1 MPVIPRFCPGRNN
14 VWMQEEYP
22 MSERKND
29 NHAQEVE
36 RNLVAVSR
44 LDDEQLFE
52 KYRTEPDGLNQVEA
66 ASRLE
71 EYGRNIIDVSNE
83 NSLLSRVKDAVI
95 NPFNIVLMV
104 VAAVTLFTDVILSD
118 EPNPATFIML
128 VLVIIISGVISF
140 VQSAKSDNAAR
151 KLQKMIA
158 NRIDVVRNGSVLEID
173 IEEAVPGDIVKL
185 ASGDMIPGDVR
196 FIEAKDL
203 FIDQSQLT
211 GESNP
216 VEKFAGPDPEGAALT
231 DIDNIGFMGSNIV
244 SGSAKGVILSTGNQT
259 YFGSMAKSL
268 NTYKDKSSFEENL
281 SSISRLLISF
291 MVVMVP
297 IIFIANFITKG
308 NWLQSLM
315 FGITIAV
322 GIMPE
327 MLPVIMTSS
336 LAKGAVNM
344 SRKQTIVK
352 RLSSIQTFGEMDV
365 FCTDKTGTLTQDE
378 IVLEKYMD
386 VLGRED
392 KRILRHAFLNSYF
405 QTGLKNLMDLAIISR
420 AEKEDLSWLKEAY
433 VREDEIPFDF
443 SRRRM
448 SVVLRDKEGK
458 RQLITKGAVEEML
471 SICSFIEI
479 DGEVKPLTPELTVNA
494 QKIADENNAEGIRV
508 IAVAQKNEVHNV
520 DTFGVQDESSMV
532 LIGFVGFLD
541 PPKPSAG
548 SAIAALQKNG
558 VRTVVLTGDNE
569 GVAIAICGRL
579 GIDTNYTL
587 TGARVEEMNDEELKE
602 ACEKCHIFSK
612 LSPYQKQRVV
622 KAFQFNGHI
631 VGYMGDGINDSL
643 PLKQADVGIS
653 VDTAV
658 DIAKEVADIILLEK
672 DLQVLEEGVIEGRR
686 TFANMSKYLKM
697 TVSGNFGNMFSVL
710 IASIFLPFL
719 PMLPIHILVQNLLND
734 FAQLGMPFDHVEDE
748 YIQKPKRWDIPGIK
762 KFMIYFGL
770 LSTVLD
776 VLCFLVLW
784 HVFKFNSL
792 DKAGFFQCGWFM
804 FGVISQTMVIH
815 TIRTPKIPFI
825 QDRTS
830 RQLTIST
837 LAVCIITLLIGFTA
851 IAGLFTLPVMPL
863 PFLAWMAVLMVV
875 YTVLAQAMKIVYIR
889 VNKEWV

>member
-1 MPVIPRFCPGRNN
+1 MADKKD
-14 VWMQEEYP
+14 
-22 MSERKND
+22 SSRK
-29 NHAQEVE
+29 QEVE
-36 RNLVAVSR
+36 ERLIAASR
-44 LDDEQLFE
+44 LDDAQLFA

-66 ASRLE
+66 AERLE
-71 EYGRNIIDVSNE
+71 EYGKNIIDLGNE
-83 NSLLSRVKDAVI
+83 NRLIKRIREALI
-95 NPFNIVLMV
+95 NPFNIVLMI
-104 VAAVTLFTDVILSD
+104 VAIVTLVTDVILADQPSY
-118 EPNPATFIML
+118 ATFIML
-128 VLVIIISGVISF
+128 ALVIIISGVISF
-140 VQSAKSDNAAR
+140 VQSEKSNSAAK
-151 KLQKMIA
+151 KLQQMIT
-158 NRIDVVRNGSVLEID
+158 NRIDVIRNGSAMEIN
-173 IEEAVPGDIVKL
+173 IEDAVPGDVVKL

-196 FIEAKDL
+196 FIETKDL

-216 VEKFAGPDPEGAALT
+216 VEKFAGPDEDGD
-231 DIDNIGFMGSNIV
+231 DITGLDNLGFMGSNIV
-244 SGSAKGVILSTGNQT
+244 SGSAKAVILATGNQT

-268 NTYKDKSSFEENL
+268 NTYKDKSSFEENVN
-281 SSISRLLISF
+281 SISRLLISF
-291 MVVMVP
+291 MAVMVP

-308 NWLQSLM
+308 SWLDSLM

-344 SRKQTIVK
+344 SKKETIVK
-352 RLSSIQTFGEMDV
+352 RLGSIQTFGEMDV

-378 IVLEKYMD
+378 IILEKYMD

-392 KRILRHAFLNSYF
+392 KRVLRHAFLNSYF
-405 QTGLKNLMDLAIISR
+405 QTGLKNLMDLAIINR
-420 AEKEDLSWLKEAY
+420 AEKEELSFLKETYA
-433 VREDEIPFDF
+433 REDEIPFDF

-448 SVVLRDKEGK
+448 SVVLRDKTGK
-458 RQLITKGAVEEML
+458 RQLITKGAVEEIL
-471 SICSFIEI
+471 SICSYIEI
-479 DGEVKPLTPELTVNA
+479 EGEVKEITPELIANA
-494 QKIADENNAEGIRV
+494 KKIADDNNLEGIRV
-508 IAVAQKNEVHNV
+508 IAVAQKNDVHGV
-520 DTFGVQDESSMV
+520 DTFGVQDESDMV

-558 VRTVVLTGDNE
+558 VRTVVLTGDSA
-569 GVAIAICGRL
+569 GVAINICGRL
-579 GIDTNYTL
+579 GIDTDYSL
-587 TGARVEEMNDEELKE
+587 TGADVEAMDDEALKA

-622 KAFQFNGHI
+622 RAFQANGHV

-672 DLQVLEEGVIEGRR
+672 DLNVLNEGVIEGRR

-697 TVSGNFGNMFSVL
+697 SVSGNFGNMFSVL

-719 PMLPIHILVQNLLND
+719 PLLPIHILVQNILND

-748 YIQKPKRWDIPGIK
+748 YIAKPKRWDVPGIK
-762 KFMIYFGL
+762 KFMVCFGL

-784 HVFKFNSL
+784 FVYKYNNVSL
-792 DKAGFFQCGWFM
+792 SGYFQCGWFM
-804 FGVISQTMVIH
+804 FGVISQTFVIH

-825 QDRTS
+825 QDKAS
-830 RQLTIST
+830 RQLTLST
-837 LAVCIITLLIGFTA
+837 MAVCLVTLIIGFTA
-851 IAGLFTLPVMPL
+851 IAGLFDLPVMPIS
-863 PFLAWMAVLMVV
+863 FLGWMGGLMVV
-875 YTVLAQAMKIVYIR
+875 YTLLAQLLKVIYIR
-889 VNKEWV
+889 INKEWV

>member
-1 MPVIPRFCPGRNN
+1 
-14 VWMQEEYP
+14 

-29 NHAQEVE
+29 NRAQEVE
-36 RNLVAVSR
+36 RNLINDSR
-44 LDDEQLFE
+44 LDDAALFA
-52 KYRTEPDGLNQVEA
+52 KYRTDSEGLNQVEA
-66 ASRLE
+66 AERLE
-71 EYGRNIIDVSNE
+71 EYGRNIIDIKNE
-83 NSLLSRVKDAVI
+83 NSLLNRIKDAVI
-95 NPFNIVLMV
+95 NPFNIVLMI

-118 EPNPATFIML
+118 APNPATFIML
-128 VLVIIISGVISF
+128 VLVIVISGVIAF
-140 VQSAKSDNAAR
+140 VQSEKSNNAAQ

-158 NRIDVVRNGSVLEID
+158 NRIDVIRNGISMEID
-173 IEEAVPGDIVKL
+173 IDEAVPGDIVKL

-216 VEKFAGPDPEGAALT
+216 VEKFAGPDPEGESLT

-259 YFGSMAKSL
+259 YFGSMARSL

-291 MVVMVP
+291 MAVMVP

-308 NWLQSLM
+308 DWLQSLM

-336 LAKGAVNM
+336 LAKGAVSM
-344 SRKQTIVK
+344 SKKQTIVK

-386 VLGRED
+386 VVGRED
-392 KRILRHAFLNSYF
+392 KRILKHAFLNSYF
-405 QTGLKNLMDLAIISR
+405 QTGLKNLMDLAIINR
-420 AEKEDLSWLKEAY
+420 TETEGLGYLKEAY

-448 SVVLRDKEGK
+448 SVVLRDGDGK

-479 DGEVKPLTPELTVNA
+479 DGEVRPITPELLAGA

-508 IAVAQKNEVHNV
+508 IAVAQKNDVRSIGA
-520 DTFGVQDESSMV
+520 FGVQDENDMV

-548 SAIAALQKNG
+548 TAITALQKNG

-579 GIDTNYTL
+579 GIDTSYTL
-587 TGARVEEMNDEELKE
+587 TGAAVEAMDDAELQE

-622 KAFQFNGHI
+622 KAFQSNGHI

-748 YIQKPKRWDIPGIK
+748 YIAKPKRWNIPGIK
-762 KFMIYFGL
+762 KFMICFGL

-784 HVFKFNSL
+784 FVFKFNNMEM
-792 DKAGFFQCGWFM
+792 AGYFQCGWFM

-815 TIRTPKIPFI
+815 TIRTPKIPFL
-825 QDRTS
+825 QDRAS
-830 RQLTIST
+830 KELTLST
-837 LAVCIITLLIGFTA
+837 LAVCIVTLLIGFTG
-851 IAGLFTLPVMPL
+851 IAPLFSLPVMPIA
-863 PFLAWMAVLMVV
+863 FMAWMAGLMVV
-875 YTVLAQAMKIVYIR
+875 YTFLAQAMKTVYIR